1 MEFIIMEHTKELLSV
16 PLASLVP
23 SRFNVRR
30 HSVGQV
36 EELAALIEAQGLL
49 HNLVVTEQEV
59 GRGKSRKLKFAVA
72 AGERRRRAM
81 LLLQQRGRLPKEHEV
96 LCELVPPERALEVSL
111 AENSGREAMHP
122 ADEFEAFKALIDEG
136 KGVEDVAARFGVSVL
151 TVQRRL
157 KLSALSP
164 KLLALY
170 REDGINLD
178 QLMALTLSDDHAV
191 QERTWFDA
199 QPWDKTPAA
208 LRRRLTVGEVEA
220 AGSALV
226 RFVGIE
232 AYEAAGGV
240 VRRDL
245 FDDEQS
251 RFLSDPALLERLAT
265 EKLEALAG
273 TVREEGWKWVEAR
286 LSVDSQA
293 LRQFAPCAHVQPQA
307 HGRRAGGTRCAGPAR
322 CRTGAAG
329 AGAGRRARVVARR
342 GRDDRP
348 GRAGHRS
355 MRRKAIHEALKTWAP
370 EQKAHAGVI
379 VTIGRDGD
387 VEVMRGLVRDEDR
400 KAIAAAV
407 RSKSATGPSRSPMAR
422 ATRTQVRRRVGGAGT
437 PGAGL
442 QRGADQAARRA
453 SDDGAAG
460 DAGAEHG
467 GGPGLGGACLRAAH
481 LRRRLP
487 ARSVGVA
494 GVAAVVGVRLEAM
507 ADDLKASR
515 AWQAVQQA
523 KEAWRARLP
532 EHQGE
537 WLGWL
542 IGLPQAELI
551 DLLAL
556 CGALDGERAAGC
568 GRGGQR
574 QRHRGGARPGHG
586 RLVGADRRG
595 VPEPRA
601 EGADHRGAEGGRAR
615 AGRWWCRGDEE
626 GCAGERSGIAAGR
639 HALAARAAAPIARL
653 TGSRGRVNPPARSGS
668 EESCGCWLL
677 ANPGRTRLTGPA
689 GACSRPSMRSL
700 AADVGAADPAS
711 AGAGWAWSARS
722 SRRWPCCSGWGAC
735 TARCGSTT
743 ATGSRP
749 GAGARCLARCC

>member
-1 MEFIIMEHTKELLSV
+1 MEHTKELLSV

-30 HSVGQV
+30 HAVGQV

-72 AGERRRRAM
+72 AGERRRRAL
-81 LLLQQRGRLPKEHEV
+81 LLLQQRGCLPKDHEV

-136 KGVEDVAARFGVSVL
+136 QGVEDVAARFGVSVL

-178 QLMALTLSDDHAV
+178 QLMALTLSDDHSV

-199 QPWDKTPAA
+199 QPWDRTPAA
-208 LRRRLTVGEVEA
+208 LRRRLTAGEVEA

-232 AYEAAGGV
+232 AYEVAGGV

-245 FDDEQS
+245 FDDVQS

-265 EKLEALAG
+265 EKLGALAA

-293 LRQFAPCAHVQPQA
+293 LRQFARCEHASRQPTAAEQQELDA
-307 HGRRAGGTRCAGPAR
+307 LDRRAAELEQQAQALDDAPEWSPNEAEMIDLEEQDI
-322 CRTGAAG
+322 AA
-329 AGAGRRARVVARR
+329 
-342 GRDDRP
+342 
-348 GRAGHRS
+348 
-355 MRRKAIHEALKTWAP
+355 RRKAIHEALKTWMP
-370 EQKAHAGVI
+370 EQQVHAGVI

-400 KAIAAAV
+400 KAVAAAV
-407 RSKSATGPSRSPMAR
+407 REKGAKAAKGAKEHRDPGDAGDDEGAPLMSMA
-422 ATRTQVRRRVGGAGT
+422 AERRT
-437 PGAGL
+437 PGCSEALTKRLAAHRTMAL
-442 QRGADQAARRA
+442 QAMLAQNTAVALASVVHVFVLRTFGADDPRRA
-453 SDDGAAG
+453 SALQVTPQLSG
-460 DAGAEHG
+460 
-467 GGPGLGGACLRAAH
+467 
-481 LRRRLP
+481 
-487 ARSVGVA
+487 SV
-494 GVAAVVGVRLEAM
+494 LEAA
-507 ADDLKASR
+507 ADDLKTGR

-523 KEAWRARLP
+523 KEGWRARLP
-532 EHQGE
+532 AQQGD
-537 WLGWL
+537 WFGWL

-556 CGALDGERAAGC
+556 CGALT
-568 GRGGQR
+568 
-574 QRHRGGARPGHG
+574 
-586 RLVGADRRG
+586 VN
-595 VPEPRA
+595 
-601 EGADHRGAEGGRAR
+601 
-615 AGRWWCRGDEE
+615 
-626 GCAGERSGIAAGR
+626 
-639 HALAARAAAPIARL
+639 AL
-653 TGSRGRVNPPARSGS
+653 
-668 EESCGCWLL
+668 
-677 ANPGRTRLTGPA
+677 
-689 GACSRPSMRSL
+689 
-700 AADVGAADPAS
+700 
-711 AGAGWAWSARS
+711 
-722 SRRWPCCSGWGAC
+722 
-735 TARCGSTT
+735 
-743 ATGSRP
+743 P
-749 GAGARCLARCC
+749 GAGAAGSANAIAAALGLDMADWWEPTAEAYLNHVPKAQIVAVLKEAGPGLAGGGVEAMKKDALVQVAASRLAGTRWLPVPLRRLPD

>member
-1 MEFIIMEHTKELLSV
+1 MRCQRTVAECHQPMEFIIMEQTKELLSV

-59 GRGKSRKLKFAVA
+59 GRGKSRKMKFAVA

-164 KLLALY
+164 RLLVLY

-226 RFVGIE
+226 RFIGIE

-251 RFLSDPALLERLAT
+251 RFLSDPALLERLAA

-293 LRQFAPCAHVQPQA
+293 LRQLAPCAHVNRKPTAAEQEELDA
-307 HGRRAGGTRCAGPAR
+307 LDRRAAELDQQAQALDDAPEWSPDEAEMIDLEEQDI
-322 CRTGAAG
+322 AA
-329 AGAGRRARVVARR
+329 
-342 GRDDRP
+342 
-348 GRAGHRS
+348 
-355 MRRKAIHEALKTWAP
+355 RRKAIQEALKTWTP
-370 EQKAHAGVI
+370 KQKGHAGVI

-387 VEVMRGLVRDEDR
+387 VEVMRGLVRVRPAEW
-400 KAIAAAV
+400 IAAL
-407 RSKSATGPSRSPMAR
+407 MA
-422 ATRTQVRRRVGGAGT
+422 ARTVTTWARRRHR
-437 PGAGL
+437 
-442 QRGADQAARRA
+442 QHRNADRWVAAKPLPSGSPRIERWPCRRCWRRTLRWPWHRWCMSSCCVPSGPTTRAKRRRCRCRRSCRRMPWRPWPMTSRRA
-453 SDDGAAG
+453 
-460 DAGAEHG
+460 
-467 GGPGLGGACLRAAH
+467 
-481 LRRRLP
+481 
-487 ARSVGVA
+487 
-494 GVAAVVGVRLEAM
+494 
-507 ADDLKASR
+507 
-515 AWQAVQQA
+515 
-523 KEAWRARLP
+523 
-532 EHQGE
+532 
-537 WLGWL
+537 
-542 IGLPQAELI
+542 
-551 DLLAL
+551 
-556 CGALDGERAAGC
+556 
-568 GRGGQR
+568 
-574 QRHRGGARPGHG
+574 GHG
-586 RLVGADRRG
+586 RPCSRR
-595 VPEPRA
+595 RR
-601 EGADHRGAEGGRAR
+601 HGR
-615 AGRWWCRGDEE
+615 
-626 GCAGERSGIAAGR
+626 
-639 HALAARAAAPIARL
+639 
-653 TGSRGRVNPPARSGS
+653 PACPSTSASGS
-668 EESCGCWLL
+668 G
-677 ANPGRTRLTGPA
+677 G
-689 GACSRPSMRSL
+689 
-700 AADVGAADPAS
+700 
-711 AGAGWAWSARS
+711 
-722 SRRWPCCSGWGAC
+722 
-735 TARCGSTT
+735 
-743 ATGSRP
+743 
-749 GAGARCLARCC
+749 

>member
-1 MEFIIMEHTKELLSV
+1 MEFIIMEHTKELLLV

-191 QERTWFDA
+191 QERTWFDT

-265 EKLEALAG
+265 EKLEALAA

-286 LSVDSQA
+286 LSVDAQA
-293 LRQFAPCAHVQPQA
+293 LRQFAPCAHANRKPTAAEQEELDA
-307 HGRRAGGTRCAGPAR
+307 LERRAVELEQQAQALDDAPEWSPDEAEVIDLEEQDI
-322 CRTGAAG
+322 A
-329 AGAGRRARVVARR
+329 ARR
-342 GRDDRP
+342 
-348 GRAGHRS
+348 
-355 MRRKAIHEALKTWAP
+355 KIIYEALKTWTP
-370 EQKAHAGVI
+370 DQKAHGGVI

-387 VEVMRGLVRDEDR
+387 VEVIRGLVRDEDR
-400 KAIAAAV
+400 RAIAASV
-407 RSKSATGPSRSPMAR
+407 RSKGATDPGSPDDASDGEPPSASSSAAPERRAPGCSEALTKRLAAHRTMALQ
-422 ATRTQVRRRVGGAGT
+422 AMLAQNAAVALASVVHVFVLRTF
-437 PGAGL
+437 
-442 QRGADQAARRA
+442 GADYPCEA
-453 SDDGAAG
+453 SALQVSPQLSAY
-460 DAGAEHG
+460 A
-467 GGPGLGGACLRAAH
+467 
-481 LRRRLP
+481 
-487 ARSVGVA
+487 
-494 GVAAVVGVRLEAM
+494 LEAA
-507 ADDLKASR
+507 ADDLKTSR
-515 AWQAVQQA
+515 AWLAVRQA
-523 KEAWRARLP
+523 KDAWQSRLP
-532 EHQGE
+532 EQQGE
-537 WLGWL
+537 WFGWL
-542 IGLPQAELI
+542 LGLSQAELI

-556 CGALDGERAAGC
+556 CSALTANALPTAGAAGSANAIAAAL
-568 GRGGQR
+568 GLDMADWWEPTAKAYLNHVPKAQIIAALKGAGPELAGGSVE
-574 QRHRGGARPGHG
+574 AMKKDALVMAAAS
-586 RLVGADRRG
+586 RLVGTRWL
-595 VPEPRA
+595 PEPLR
-601 EGADHRGAEGGRAR
+601 
-615 AGRWWCRGDEE
+615 
-626 GCAGERSGIAAGR
+626 RS
-639 HALAARAAAPIARL
+639 
-653 TGSRGRVNPPARSGS
+653 
-668 EESCGCWLL
+668 
-677 ANPGRTRLTGPA
+677 PG
-689 GACSRPSMRSL
+689 
-700 AADVGAADPAS
+700 
-711 AGAGWAWSARS
+711 
-722 SRRWPCCSGWGAC
+722 
-735 TARCGSTT
+735 
-743 ATGSRP
+743 
-749 GAGARCLARCC
+749 

>member
-1 MEFIIMEHTKELLSV
+1 MEQTKELLSV

-136 KGVEDVAARFGVSVL
+136 KGVEDVAARFGISVL

-164 KLLALY
+164 RLLALY

-178 QLMALTLSDDHAV
+178 QLMVLTLSDDHAV

-199 QPWDKTPAA
+199 QPWDKTPVA

-251 RFLSDPALLERLAT
+251 RFLSDPALLERLAI
-265 EKLEALAG
+265 EKLEALAA
-273 TVREEGWKWVEAR
+273 TLREEGWKWVEAR

-293 LRQFAPCAHVQPQA
+293 LRQFAPSAYANRKPSAGEQEELDA
-307 HGRRAGGTRCAGPAR
+307 LERRAAELEQQAQAMDDAPEWSPDE
-322 CRTGAAG
+322 AALIDLEEQDIE
-329 AGAGRRARVVARR
+329 ARR
-342 GRDDRP
+342 
-348 GRAGHRS
+348 
-355 MRRKAIHEALKTWAP
+355 KVIHEALKTWSA

-387 VEVMRGLVRDEDR
+387 VEVMRGLVRDGDR
-400 KAIAAAV
+400 KAMAAAV
-407 RSKSATGPSRSPMAR
+407 RANGASEHRNANDAGDQDDGSTSLSAAPERRAPGCSDALTKRLAAHRTMALQAMLAQNTTVAL
-422 ATRTQVRRRVGGAGT
+422 ATVVHVFVLRTF
-437 PGAGL
+437 
-442 QRGADQAARRA
+442 GADYPREA
-453 SDDGAAG
+453 SALQVTPQLSAF
-460 DAGAEHG
+460 A
-467 GGPGLGGACLRAAH
+467 
-481 LRRRLP
+481 
-487 ARSVGVA
+487 
-494 GVAAVVGVRLEAM
+494 LEAL

-515 AWQAVQQA
+515 AWKAVQQA
-523 KEAWRARLP
+523 KETWRTRLP
-532 EHQGE
+532 EDQGE

-542 IGLPQAELI
+542 IGLPQAELV

-556 CGALDGERAAGC
+556 CGALT
-568 GRGGQR
+568 
-574 QRHRGGARPGHG
+574 
-586 RLVGADRRG
+586 VN
-595 VPEPRA
+595 
-601 EGADHRGAEGGRAR
+601 
-615 AGRWWCRGDEE
+615 
-626 GCAGERSGIAAGR
+626 
-639 HALAARAAAPIARL
+639 AL
-653 TGSRGRVNPPARSGS
+653 
-668 EESCGCWLL
+668 
-677 ANPGRTRLTGPA
+677 
-689 GACSRPSMRSL
+689 
-700 AADVGAADPAS
+700 
-711 AGAGWAWSARS
+711 
-722 SRRWPCCSGWGAC
+722 
-735 TARCGSTT
+735 
-743 ATGSRP
+743 P
-749 GAGARCLARCC
+749 GAGAASSANAIAAALGLDMADWWEPTAEAYLNHVPKAQIITALKEAGPELAGGGVEAMKKDALVSAAASRLAGTRWLPEPLRRSPG

>member
-1 MEFIIMEHTKELLSV
+1 MEHTKELLSV

-170 REDGINLD
+170 REEGINLD

-265 EKLEALAG
+265 EKLEALAA
-273 TVREEGWKWVEAR
+273 TVREEGWKWVESR
-286 LSVDSQA
+286 LSVDSMA
-293 LRQFAPCAHVQPQA
+293 LRQFAPCAHMNRKPTAAEQQELDA
-307 HGRRAGGTRCAGPAR
+307 LERRAAELEQQAQALDDAPEWSPDEAEMIDLEEQDI
-322 CRTGAAG
+322 A
-329 AGAGRRARVVARR
+329 ARR
-342 GRDDRP
+342 
-348 GRAGHRS
+348 
-355 MRRKAIHEALKTWAP
+355 KLIHEALKTWTP
-370 EQKAHAGVI
+370 VQRAHAGVI

-387 VEVMRGLVRDEDR
+387 VEVVRGLVRDEDR
-400 KAIAAAV
+400 KAVAAAV
-407 RSKSATGPSRSPMAR
+407 
-422 ATRTQVRRRVGGAGT
+422 GAK
-437 PGAGL
+437 GAKEHG
-442 QRGADQAARRA
+442 DP
-453 SDDGAAG
+453 G
-460 DAGAEHG
+460 DAGDDEGAPSMSMAPERRV
-467 GGPGLGGACLRAAH
+467 PGCSDALMKRLAAH
-481 LRRRLP
+481 RTMALQAMLTQNTTVALASVVHVFVLRTFGADYPREASALQVTP
-487 ARSVGVA
+487 QLSAFA
-494 GVAAVVGVRLEAM
+494 LEAM

-515 AWQAVQQA
+515 AWQAVQQV

-532 EHQGE
+532 EDQGE

-556 CGALDGERAAGC
+556 CGALT
-568 GRGGQR
+568 
-574 QRHRGGARPGHG
+574 
-586 RLVGADRRG
+586 VN
-595 VPEPRA
+595 
-601 EGADHRGAEGGRAR
+601 
-615 AGRWWCRGDEE
+615 
-626 GCAGERSGIAAGR
+626 
-639 HALAARAAAPIARL
+639 AL
-653 TGSRGRVNPPARSGS
+653 
-668 EESCGCWLL
+668 
-677 ANPGRTRLTGPA
+677 
-689 GACSRPSMRSL
+689 
-700 AADVGAADPAS
+700 
-711 AGAGWAWSARS
+711 
-722 SRRWPCCSGWGAC
+722 
-735 TARCGSTT
+735 
-743 ATGSRP
+743 P
-749 GAGARCLARCC
+749 GAGAAGSANAIASALGLDMADWWEPTAEAYLNHVPKAQIIAALKEAGPELAGGGVEAMKKDALVSAAASRLAGTRWLPEPLRRSPG

>member
-1 MEFIIMEHTKELLSV
+1 MEHTKELLSV

-81 LLLQQRGRLPKEHEV
+81 LLLQQRGRLSKEHEV

-122 ADEFEAFKALIDEG
+122 ADEFEAFKTLIDEG
-136 KGVEDVAARFGVSVL
+136 KGAEDVAARFGVSVL

-170 REDGINLD
+170 REGGINLD

-232 AYEAAGGV
+232 AYEVAGGV

-265 EKLEALAG
+265 EKLEALAA

-293 LRQFAPCAHVQPQA
+293 LRQFAPCAHTNRKPTDAEQEELDA
-307 HGRRAGGTRCAGPAR
+307 LERRAAELEQQAQ
-322 CRTGAAG
+322 AL
-329 AGAGRRARVVARR
+329 
-342 GRDDRP
+342 DDAP
-348 GRAGHRS
+348 EWSPDEAELIDLEEQDIAV
-355 MRRKAIHEALKTWAP
+355 RRKAIHEALKTWAP

-387 VEVMRGLVRDEDR
+387 IEVLRGLVRDEDR
-400 KAIAAAV
+400 KAIATAV
-407 RSKSATGPSRSPMAR
+407 RQTGAMDHRDTQGACDEDEGSPSLSAVPE
-422 ATRTQVRRRVGGAGT
+422 RRV
-437 PGAGL
+437 PGCSDALTKRLAAHRTMVL
-442 QRGADQAARRA
+442 QAMLAQNTSVALASVVHVFVLRTFGADYPREVSALQVTPQLSAFA
-453 SDDGAAG
+453 
-460 DAGAEHG
+460 
-467 GGPGLGGACLRAAH
+467 
-481 LRRRLP
+481 
-487 ARSVGVA
+487 
-494 GVAAVVGVRLEAM
+494 LEAM

-515 AWQAVQQA
+515 AWKAVQQA
-523 KEAWRARLP
+523 KETWRTRLP
-532 EHQGE
+532 EDQGE

-542 IGLPQAELI
+542 IGLPQAELV

-556 CGALDGERAAGC
+556 CGALT
-568 GRGGQR
+568 
-574 QRHRGGARPGHG
+574 
-586 RLVGADRRG
+586 VN
-595 VPEPRA
+595 
-601 EGADHRGAEGGRAR
+601 
-615 AGRWWCRGDEE
+615 
-626 GCAGERSGIAAGR
+626 
-639 HALAARAAAPIARL
+639 AL
-653 TGSRGRVNPPARSGS
+653 
-668 EESCGCWLL
+668 
-677 ANPGRTRLTGPA
+677 
-689 GACSRPSMRSL
+689 
-700 AADVGAADPAS
+700 
-711 AGAGWAWSARS
+711 
-722 SRRWPCCSGWGAC
+722 
-735 TARCGSTT
+735 
-743 ATGSRP
+743 P
-749 GAGARCLARCC
+749 GAGAASSANAIAAALGLDMADWWEPTAEAYLNHVPKAQIIMALKEAGPDLAGGGVEAMKKDALVSAAASRLAGTRWLPEPLRRAPG

>member
-1 MEFIIMEHTKELLSV
+1 MEHTKELLSV

-178 QLMALTLSDDHAV
+178 QLMALTLSDDHTV

-220 AGSALV
+220 AGSAMV

-232 AYEAAGGV
+232 AYELAGGV

-265 EKLEALAG
+265 EKLEALAA

-293 LRQFAPCAHVQPQA
+293 LRQFAPCAHTNRKPTDTEQEELDA
-307 HGRRAGGTRCAGPAR
+307 LERRAAELEQQAQ
-322 CRTGAAG
+322 AL
-329 AGAGRRARVVARR
+329 
-342 GRDDRP
+342 DDAP
-348 GRAGHRS
+348 EWSPDEAE
-355 MRRKAIHEALKTWAP
+355 MIDLEEQDIAVRRKVIHEALKTWAP

-387 VEVMRGLVRDEDR
+387 VEVLRGLVRDEDR

-407 RSKSATGPSRSPMAR
+407 RQTGAMDHRDTQGACDEDEGSPSLSAAPERRAPGCSEALTKRLAAHRTMALQ
-422 ATRTQVRRRVGGAGT
+422 AMLAQNTAVALASVVHVFVLRTF
-437 PGAGL
+437 
-442 QRGADQAARRA
+442 GADYPREA
-453 SDDGAAG
+453 SALQVTPQLSAF
-460 DAGAEHG
+460 A
-467 GGPGLGGACLRAAH
+467 
-481 LRRRLP
+481 
-487 ARSVGVA
+487 
-494 GVAAVVGVRLEAM
+494 LEAM

-515 AWQAVQQA
+515 AWQAVHQA
-523 KEAWRARLP
+523 REAWRARLP
-532 EHQGE
+532 EDQGE

-556 CGALDGERAAGC
+556 CGALT
-568 GRGGQR
+568 
-574 QRHRGGARPGHG
+574 
-586 RLVGADRRG
+586 VN
-595 VPEPRA
+595 
-601 EGADHRGAEGGRAR
+601 
-615 AGRWWCRGDEE
+615 
-626 GCAGERSGIAAGR
+626 
-639 HALAARAAAPIARL
+639 AL
-653 TGSRGRVNPPARSGS
+653 
-668 EESCGCWLL
+668 
-677 ANPGRTRLTGPA
+677 
-689 GACSRPSMRSL
+689 
-700 AADVGAADPAS
+700 
-711 AGAGWAWSARS
+711 
-722 SRRWPCCSGWGAC
+722 
-735 TARCGSTT
+735 
-743 ATGSRP
+743 P
-749 GAGARCLARCC
+749 GAGAAGSANAIAAALGLDMADWWEPTAEAYLKHVPKAQIVAALKEAGPELAGGGVEAMKKDALVSAAASRLAGTRWLPEPLRRPPS

>member
-1 MEFIIMEHTKELLSV
+1 MEHTKELLSV

-136 KGVEDVAARFGVSVL
+136 KGVEDVAARFGASVL

-232 AYEAAGGV
+232 TYEAAGGV

-251 RFLSDPALLERLAT
+251 RFLSDLALLKRLASD
-265 EKLEALAG
+265 KLEALAG
-273 TVREEGWKWVEAR
+273 TVRDEGWKWVEAR

-293 LRQFAPCAHVQPQA
+293 LRQLAPCPHVNRKPTAAEQEELDA
-307 HGRRAGGTRCAGPAR
+307 LERRAAELEQQAQTLDDVPEWSPDEAEMIDLEEQDIAAR
-322 CRTGAAG
+322 
-329 AGAGRRARVVARR
+329 RRA
-342 GRDDRP
+342 
-348 GRAGHRS
+348 
-355 MRRKAIHEALKTWAP
+355 IQEALKTWTP
-370 EQKAHAGVI
+370 EQKACAGVI

-387 VEVMRGLVRDEDR
+387 AEIMRRLVRDEDR
-400 KAIAAAV
+400 NSVADTVRQKGATDHRGPHDARDEDEDSPSLSVAPERRAPGCSEALTKRLVAHRTMALQAMLAQNAAV
-407 RSKSATGPSRSPMAR
+407 ALASVVHVFVL
-422 ATRTQVRRRVGGAGT
+422 RTF
-437 PGAGL
+437 
-442 QRGADQAARRA
+442 GADYPREA
-453 SDDGAAG
+453 SA
-460 DAGAEHG
+460 
-467 GGPGLGGACLRAAH
+467 LQ
-481 LRRRLP
+481 
-487 ARSVGVA
+487 VA
-494 GVAAVVGVRLEAM
+494 PQLSAYALEAA

-515 AWQAVQQA
+515 AWQAVQQG

-532 EHQGE
+532 EQQGE
-537 WLGWL
+537 WFGWL
-542 IGLPQAELI
+542 IGLPPAELV

-556 CGALDGERAAGC
+556 CSALT
-568 GRGGQR
+568 
-574 QRHRGGARPGHG
+574 
-586 RLVGADRRG
+586 VN
-595 VPEPRA
+595 
-601 EGADHRGAEGGRAR
+601 
-615 AGRWWCRGDEE
+615 
-626 GCAGERSGIAAGR
+626 
-639 HALAARAAAPIARL
+639 AL
-653 TGSRGRVNPPARSGS
+653 
-668 EESCGCWLL
+668 
-677 ANPGRTRLTGPA
+677 
-689 GACSRPSMRSL
+689 
-700 AADVGAADPAS
+700 
-711 AGAGWAWSARS
+711 
-722 SRRWPCCSGWGAC
+722 
-735 TARCGSTT
+735 
-743 ATGSRP
+743 P
-749 GAGARCLARCC
+749 GAGAACSASTIAAALGLDMAEWWEQPPRAIWTTCRRRRSSLR

>member
-1 MEFIIMEHTKELLSV
+1 MEHTKELLSV

-30 HSVGQV
+30 HSLGQI

-59 GRGKSRKLKFAVA
+59 GRGKARKVKFAVA

-164 KLLALY
+164 MLLALY
-170 REDGINLD
+170 REDGVNLD
-178 QLMALTLSDDHAV
+178 QLMALTLSDHHV
-191 QERTWFDA
+191 MQERIWFDA

-208 LRRRLTVGEVEA
+208 LRRRLTAGEVEA
-220 AGSALV
+220 VGSAVV

-245 FDDEQS
+245 FNDEQS

-265 EKLEALAG
+265 EKLEVLAG
-273 TVREEGWKWVEAR
+273 AMREEGWKWMEAR

-293 LRQFAPCAHVQPQA
+293 LRQFASCAHVIRKPTAREQQELDDLD
-307 HGRRAGGTRCAGPAR
+307 RRAAELQQQSQALDDAPEWLPDEAEMIDLEEQDI
-322 CRTGAAG
+322 AA
-329 AGAGRRARVVARR
+329 
-342 GRDDRP
+342 
-348 GRAGHRS
+348 
-355 MRRKAIHEALKTWAP
+355 RRKAIHEALKTWTP
-370 EQKAHAGVI
+370 EQMSHAGVI

-387 VEVMRGLVRDEDR
+387 VEEIRGLVRGEDR

-407 RSKSATGPSRSPMAR
+407 RPKGAAEQRSADDGRKQDKDSPSLSA
-422 ATRTQVRRRVGGAGT
+422 AT
-437 PGAGL
+437 
-442 QRGADQAARRA
+442 DRRA
-453 SDDGAAG
+453 SGIS
-460 DAGAEHG
+460 DA
-467 GGPGLGGACLRAAH
+467 LSKRLAAH
-481 LRRRLP
+481 RTMALQAMLAQNTAVALASVVHVFVLRTFGADYPREASALQVTP
-487 ARSVGVA
+487 QLSAFA
-494 GVAAVVGVRLEAM
+494 LEAM

-515 AWQAVQQA
+515 AWQAMQQA

-532 EHQGE
+532 EDQGD

-551 DLLAL
+551 ELLAL
-556 CGALDGERAAGC
+556 CGAVTVNALPASGAAGSANAIAAAL
-568 GRGGQR
+568 GLDMADWWAPTAEGYLNHVPKAQIIAALQEVGTELASGGVE
-574 QRHRGGARPGHG
+574 AMKKDALVSAAAS
-586 RLVGADRRG
+586 RLAGTRWL
-595 VPEPRA
+595 PEPLR
-601 EGADHRGAEGGRAR
+601 
-615 AGRWWCRGDEE
+615 
-626 GCAGERSGIAAGR
+626 RS
-639 HALAARAAAPIARL
+639 
-653 TGSRGRVNPPARSGS
+653 
-668 EESCGCWLL
+668 
-677 ANPGRTRLTGPA
+677 PG
-689 GACSRPSMRSL
+689 
-700 AADVGAADPAS
+700 
-711 AGAGWAWSARS
+711 
-722 SRRWPCCSGWGAC
+722 
-735 TARCGSTT
+735 
-743 ATGSRP
+743 
-749 GAGARCLARCC
+749 

>member
-1 MEFIIMEHTKELLSV
+1 MEFIIMEQTKELLSV

-122 ADEFEAFKALIDEG
+122 ADEFDAFKALIDEG

-226 RFVGIE
+226 RFVGID

-251 RFLSDPALLERLAT
+251 RFLSDPALLERLAV
-265 EKLEALAG
+265 EKLEALAV
-273 TVREEGWKWVEAR
+273 TVRHEGWKWVEAR
-286 LSVDSQA
+286 LSVGSQA
-293 LRQFAPCAHVQPQA
+293 LRQFAPCGHVSRKPTAAEQEELDSLA
-307 HGRRAGGTRCAGPAR
+307 RRAAELEQQAQALDDAPEWSPDEAEMIDLEEQDIAAR
-322 CRTGAAG
+322 CK
-329 AGAGRRARVVARR
+329 V
-342 GRDDRP
+342 
-348 GRAGHRS
+348 
-355 MRRKAIHEALKTWAP
+355 IHEALKTWTP
-370 EQKAHAGVI
+370 EQMAHAGVI
-379 VTIGRDGD
+379 VTIGREGD

-400 KAIAAAV
+400 KAIAAVA
-407 RSKSATGPSRSPMAR
+407 RSKGATATSRADDASDGEPHSASSSATPESRAPGCSEALTQRLAAHRTMALQAMLAQNAAVALASVVHVFVLR
-422 ATRTQVRRRVGGAGT
+422 AF
-437 PGAGL
+437 
-442 QRGADQAARRA
+442 GADYPREA
-453 SDDGAAG
+453 SALQVSPQLSAYALGAA
-460 DAGAEHG
+460 
-467 GGPGLGGACLRAAH
+467 
-481 LRRRLP
+481 
-487 ARSVGVA
+487 
-494 GVAAVVGVRLEAM
+494 
-507 ADDLKASR
+507 ADDLKTSR
-515 AWQAVQQA
+515 AWLAVQQA
-523 KEAWRARLP
+523 KDAWQARLP
-532 EHQGE
+532 EQQGQ
-537 WLGWL
+537 WFGWL
-542 IGLPQAELI
+542 LGLSQAELI

-556 CGALDGERAAGC
+556 CSALTANSLPTAGAAGSANAIAAAL
-568 GRGGQR
+568 GLDMADWWEPTGEGYLNHVPKAQIIAALKEAGPELAGG
-574 QRHRGGARPGHG
+574 GVEVMKKEALVTAAAS
-586 RLVGADRRG
+586 RLAGTRWL
-595 VPEPRA
+595 PEPLR
-601 EGADHRGAEGGRAR
+601 
-615 AGRWWCRGDEE
+615 
-626 GCAGERSGIAAGR
+626 RS
-639 HALAARAAAPIARL
+639 
-653 TGSRGRVNPPARSGS
+653 
-668 EESCGCWLL
+668 
-677 ANPGRTRLTGPA
+677 PG
-689 GACSRPSMRSL
+689 
-700 AADVGAADPAS
+700 
-711 AGAGWAWSARS
+711 
-722 SRRWPCCSGWGAC
+722 
-735 TARCGSTT
+735 
-743 ATGSRP
+743 
-749 GAGARCLARCC
+749 

>member
-1 MEFIIMEHTKELLSV
+1 MEHTKELLSV
-16 PLASLVP
+16 PLASLVQ

-81 LLLQQRGRLPKEHEV
+81 LLLQQRGRLPKGHEV
-96 LCELVPPERALEVSL
+96 LCELVPPERALEVSI

-265 EKLEALAG
+265 EKLGALAA
-273 TVREEGWKWVEAR
+273 TMREAGWKWVEAR
-286 LSVDSQA
+286 LNVDSQA
-293 LRQFAPCAHVQPQA
+293 LRQFAPCAHVNRKPTAAEQEELDALDRRSSELEQQA
-307 HGRRAGGTRCAGPAR
+307 QALDDAPEWSPDEAEMIDLEEQDI
-322 CRTGAAG
+322 AA
-329 AGAGRRARVVARR
+329 
-342 GRDDRP
+342 
-348 GRAGHRS
+348 
-355 MRRKAIHEALKTWAP
+355 RRKAIHEALKTWTP
-370 EQKAHAGVI
+370 EQKARSGVI
-379 VTIGRDGD
+379 VTVGRDGD

-400 KAIAAAV
+400 KAIAATGRQKGATEHRDPDDTRDADEGSPSMSAAPERRALGCSDALTKRLAAHRTMALQAMLAQNTAV
-407 RSKSATGPSRSPMAR
+407 ALATVVHVFVL
-422 ATRTQVRRRVGGAGT
+422 RTF
-437 PGAGL
+437 
-442 QRGADQAARRA
+442 GADYPREA
-453 SDDGAAG
+453 SALQVSPQLSAF
-460 DAGAEHG
+460 A
-467 GGPGLGGACLRAAH
+467 
-481 LRRRLP
+481 
-487 ARSVGVA
+487 
-494 GVAAVVGVRLEAM
+494 LEAM

-515 AWQAVQQA
+515 AWQAVHHA
-523 KEAWRARLP
+523 RKAWRARLP

-537 WLGWL
+537 WFGWL

-556 CGALDGERAAGC
+556 CGAL
-568 GRGGQR
+568 
-574 QRHRGGARPGHG
+574 
-586 RLVGADRRG
+586 
-595 VPEPRA
+595 
-601 EGADHRGAEGGRAR
+601 
-615 AGRWWCRGDEE
+615 
-626 GCAGERSGIAAGR
+626 
-639 HALAARAAAPIARL
+639 
-653 TGSRGRVNPPARSGS
+653 TVNV
-668 EESCGCWLL
+668 L
-677 ANPGRTRLTGPA
+677 
-689 GACSRPSMRSL
+689 
-700 AADVGAADPAS
+700 
-711 AGAGWAWSARS
+711 
-722 SRRWPCCSGWGAC
+722 
-735 TARCGSTT
+735 
-743 ATGSRP
+743 P
-749 GAGARCLARCC
+749 GAGAEVSANAIASALGLDMADWWEPTTEAYLNHVPKAQIVAALKDAGPELAGGGVEVMKKDALVTAAASRLAGTRWLPEPLRRTPG